1 MNFEP
6 KKTDKAA
13 FVALWHNNELLV
25 LQSRKWRSEGTP
37 YLLPGGGCKENETL
51 EECLVRELE
60 EEIGEIYEDYSLFK
74 LFGRH
79 DTKWS
84 NCHIFELFEPEAK
97 HQSFFGV
104 MIEPKLYGFEWWN
117 FQEDKARIQAL
128 KPFMMP
134 GLRWYLEQKGLL

>member
-37 YLLPGGGCKENETL
+37 YLLPGGGCEPDETLWECVIRETL
-51 EECLVRELE
+51 EEISIAISDLRLVEFDSHVTQWSNCEFFETTTAEYLDIVLE
-60 EEIGEIYEDYSLFK
+60 KK
-74 LFGRH
+74 LFG
-79 DTKWS
+79 
-84 NCHIFELFEPEAK
+84 
-97 HQSFFGV
+97 
-104 MIEPKLYGFEWWN
+104 YEWWN
-117 FQEDKARIQAL
+117 FEEDKTRILAL

-134 GLRWYLEQKGLL
+134 GLKWYLEQKGLL